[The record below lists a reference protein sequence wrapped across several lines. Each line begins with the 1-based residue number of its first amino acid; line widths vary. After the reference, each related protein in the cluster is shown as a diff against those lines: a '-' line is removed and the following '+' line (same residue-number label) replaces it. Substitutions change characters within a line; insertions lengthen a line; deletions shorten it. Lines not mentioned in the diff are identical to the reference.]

1 MFYVARLFV
10 VSATIVGGAIA
21 ATPPPAGTL
30 TFHGCWVAFAKT
42 GKPVCPDAPPWPAFS
57 VGSDIWMEVGE
68 PVTPQPVSA
77 TPILNF
83 LQSRLE
89 K

>member
-1 MFYVARLFV
+1 MLGSRCKDRQARL
-10 VSATIVGGAIA
+10 
-21 ATPPPAGTL
+21 
-30 TFHGCWVAFAKT
+30 
-42 GKPVCPDAPPWPAFS
+42 PDAPPWPAFS